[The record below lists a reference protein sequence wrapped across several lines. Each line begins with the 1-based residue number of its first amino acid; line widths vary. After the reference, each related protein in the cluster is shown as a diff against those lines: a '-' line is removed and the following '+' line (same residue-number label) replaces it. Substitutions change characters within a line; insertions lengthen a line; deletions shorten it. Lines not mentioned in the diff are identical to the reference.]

1 MIYRYIFVIF
11 IISYI
16 SVACSSIKTYTA
28 APAARQV
35 NGFKTFAFVSPD
47 ESEMDQASLILFEEI
62 RKSIAAQ
69 LRQKDYQPDTE
80 NPELLIAFNIMTDEE
95 QKAVTRSTDPYGAYG
110 RRMWAYNPY
119 AWGWMPPPQTYREIK
134 IEKTGTMVVDLFDK
148 EAKELIWRGI
158 STGPVNN
165 PEERFETA
173 YKMVNKLFKEFPI
186 SMKSAVSAAY

>member
-1 MIYRYIFVIF
+1 MIYRYILGTL
-11 IISYI
+11 IISCL
-16 SVACSSIKTYTA
+16 SVACSSIKTYTQ
-28 APAARQV
+28 APAAQQV
-35 NGFKTFAFVSPD
+35 NGFRTFAFVSPD
-47 ESEMDQASLILFEEI
+47 ESNMDQASLILYEEI

-69 LRQKDYQPDTE
+69 LRQKKYQPDTE

-119 AWGWMPPPQTYREIK
+119 AWGWMPPQTYREIK

-148 EAKELIWRGI
+148 EAKELVWRGI
-158 STGPVNN
+158 GTGPVNN

-173 YKMVNKLFKEFPI
+173 YRMVDKLFKEFPT
-186 SMKSAVSAAY
+186 SMTGAVSAAH